1 MAEQIEPET
10 LKLIAGLKED
20 PKKIDEKFAF
30 MTQKHTKK
38 EYDSIKNMSVGEIFD
53 TYALN
58 QKKVKYEEG
67 SDFKDI
73 IKIERKKKRLVA
85 KKQREDN
92 QIKLRAALESPER
105 IDANMALDLAD
116 ASNLNVAEL
125 TKKDIKRLKKL
136 KAKANLQVSESAVI
150 LSKPGG
156 DIDGIEN
163 DLQAM
168 EAAGRLDAAPTM
180 DEMKEM
186 KIMVD
191 STTKKPT

>member
-1 MAEQIEPET
+1 M
-10 LKLIAGLKED
+10 
-20 PKKIDEKFAF
+20 
-30 MTQKHTKK
+30 
-38 EYDSIKNMSVGEIFD
+38 
-53 TYALN
+53 
-58 QKKVKYEEG
+58 
-67 SDFKDI
+67 
-73 IKIERKKKRLVA
+73 A